1 MTIAGFAR
9 RFDMELHKT
18 TLEDLKIVRDFGL
31 GLTRKGEVQVSV
43 KVTNVLKE

>member
-18 TLEDLKIVRDFGL
+18 TIEDMKIVRDYGL
-31 GLTRKGEVQVSV
+31 GLTRNGEVEVFA
-43 KVTNVLKE
+43 KVTNMLKE